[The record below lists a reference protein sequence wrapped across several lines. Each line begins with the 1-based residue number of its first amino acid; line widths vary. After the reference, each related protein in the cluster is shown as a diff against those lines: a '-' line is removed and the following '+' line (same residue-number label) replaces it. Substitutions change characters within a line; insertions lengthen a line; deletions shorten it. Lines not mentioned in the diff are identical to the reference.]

1 MMIPPKLI
9 CDRCKKGIENPKD
22 YNGKDNLRIIIEF
35 SEPVTKM
42 ITGSYPMSYDI
53 CPDCL
58 NEIKKFLSSP
68 EKKQPP
74 TEQELEEK
82 VIGC

>member
-1 MMIPPKLI
+1 
-9 CDRCKKGIENPKD
+9 
-22 YNGKDNLRIIIEF
+22 
-35 SEPVTKM
+35 M